1 MICFGCGVVMAEELV
16 QTQRAIQRVMLHSE
30 VPSPSASLWLR
41 TSGGSALTILLPGN
55 RERKGKAVNTSRSV
69 HFPASGLGLTG
80 VFNLTRLQDGGG
92 FPLPV
97 WSLSLVHMHSELP
110 LFVDG
115 FLIPFICCPS

>member
-1 MICFGCGVVMAEELV
+1 MTCFGCGVVMAEEPV
-16 QTQRAIQRVMLHSE
+16 QTQRAIQREMLHSE

-41 TSGGSALTILLPGN
+41 TGGGSVLTILLPGN
-55 RERKGKAVNTSRSV
+55 RERKGEALNASRLV

-97 WSLSLVHMHSELP
+97 WSLSPVHMHSELSV
-110 LFVDG
+110 FVDG
-115 FLIPFICCPS
+115 FLILFICCPC